1 MAKPQEEFLAKMKA
15 QFDELNYK
23 WNIERNKIEAKA
35 QHLSGEAKKKF
46 EAEWEALDQLRRQM
60 KEKIIDLEVAGENGK
75 SETKYYLENV
85 RFDKPFV
92 STEAPHT
99 WQTRGYYKTQTW
111 WRDGP
116 LPVRAPGRA
125 PPAPPGFRPSTPARR
140 PGSRG
145 ARR

>member
-60 KEKIIDLEVAGENGK
+60 KEKIIDLEVAGENAWVDFKDGAEDAWDDVK
-75 SETKYYLENV
+75 DGTEKAWGALSEAFRKAAS
-85 RFDKPFV
+85 RFK
-92 STEAPHT
+92 
-99 WQTRGYYKTQTW
+99 
-111 WRDGP
+111 
-116 LPVRAPGRA
+116 
-125 PPAPPGFRPSTPARR
+125 
-140 PGSRG
+140 
-145 ARR
+145 